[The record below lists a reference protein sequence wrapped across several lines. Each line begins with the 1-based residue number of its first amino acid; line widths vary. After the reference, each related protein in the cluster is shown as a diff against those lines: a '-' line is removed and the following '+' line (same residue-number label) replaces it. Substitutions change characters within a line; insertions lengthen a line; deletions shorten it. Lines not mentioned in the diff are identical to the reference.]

1 MAVYNGIGLKSFN
14 MVTQS
19 FDVIDVAFDNTLV
32 ALLLRVVPPV
42 APTTVK
48 VMLPTAPTYTRMN

>member
-1 MAVYNGIGLKSFN
+1 MAVYDGIGLKSFN
-14 MVTQS
+14 EIVQA

-42 APTTVK
+42 APSTVK
-48 VMLPTAPTYTRMN
+48 VILPTAPTYTRMN

>member
-1 MAVYNGIGLKSFN
+1 MAVYDGLGLKSFN
-14 MVTQS
+14 EIVQS

-42 APTTVK
+42 APSTVK
-48 VMLPTAPTYTRMN
+48 VILPTAPTYTRMN

>member
-1 MAVYNGIGLKSFN
+1 MALYDGIGLKSFN
-14 MVTQS
+14 VVTQS

-32 ALLLRVVPPV
+32 ALLLRVKPPA

-48 VMLPTAPTYTRMN
+48 VVMPTAPIYTRIP

>member
-1 MAVYNGIGLKSFN
+1 MAVYDGIGLKSFN
-14 MVTQS
+14 EIIQS

-42 APTTVK
+42 APSTVK
-48 VMLPTAPTYTRMN
+48 VILPTAPTYTRMN

>member
-1 MAVYNGIGLKSFN
+1 MAVYDGIGLKSFN
-14 MVTQS
+14 EIVQS

-42 APTTVK
+42 APSTVK
-48 VMLPTAPTYTRMN
+48 VILPTAPTYTRMN